1 MARIA
6 SRLRGNDSSFAARN
20 RPPMGG
26 VILSDRGE
34 GRDSTG
40 GGRMAIYVGRRQ
52 FIAALGGAAAVWAFA
67 AHAEDHD
74 PSRPV
79 RIIVPSTPGGITDL
93 LARVIGQ
100 GLSQSWGQ
108 PVVIENRPG
117 ADELIGTE
125 AVVKAPAD
133 GYMLLVAGNA
143 AITAAPSLHSR
154 MPYDSQKDLTPIL
167 MLGQITPVMIVP
179 SSLPVTSVQEFIA
192 LAKAKPG
199 ELNYG
204 SFCNRTHPHVAMED
218 FKLRT
223 GTQILHIPYKGATPA
238 ITALLRSEVAV
249 LIVNM
254 SSVDAYV
261 KAGTLRMVAAAGAER
276 TPMRPDLPTIAESA
290 VPGFSTGGWWGL
302 FGPAGLPGPVVDKIR
317 TDAAAALVSPEAR
330 TLFATNTFQLVR
342 KTPEQF
348 VQFIGDDLGNWARQ
362 IKAAGI
368 QPDSTGQRHDAAP
381 AC

>member
-1 MARIA
+1 M
-6 SRLRGNDSSFAARN
+6 
-20 RPPMGG
+20 M
-26 VILSDRGE
+26 
-34 GRDSTG
+34 
-40 GGRMAIYVGRRQ
+40 IYVGRRQ
-52 FIAALGGAAAVWAFA
+52 FIATLGGAAVAWPFA
-67 AHAEDHD
+67 GRAEDQY
-74 PSRPV
+74 PTRTV
-79 RIIVPSTPGGITDL
+79 RIIVPSSPGGITDL

-108 PVVIENRPG
+108 PVVVENRPG

-133 GYMLLVAGNA
+133 GYMLLVASNA
-143 AITAAPSLHSR
+143 AITTAPSLHSR
-154 MPYDSQKDLTPIL
+154 MSYDSQKDLTPIL
-167 MLGQITPVMIVP
+167 MLGEITPVMIVP
-179 SSLPVTSVQEFIA
+179 SSLPVNSVQELIA

-204 SFCNRTHPHVAMED
+204 SFGNGTYPHVAMEE

-223 GTQILHIPYKGATPA
+223 DTQILHVPYKGATPA

-249 LIVNM
+249 LIVNL

-261 KAGTLRMVAAAGAER
+261 KAGTLRIIAAAGAER
-276 TPMRPDLPTIAESA
+276 IPMRPDLPTIAESG
-290 VPGFSTGGWWGL
+290 VSGFSTGGWWGL
-302 FGPAGLPGPVVDKIR
+302 FGPAGLPQPVLDKIR
-317 TDAAAALVSPEAR
+317 ADTESALGSPEAR

-348 VQFIGDDLGNWARQ
+348 VQFIRDDLGNWARQ

-368 QPDSTGQRHDAAP
+368 QPD
-381 AC
+381 